1 MSNVFLEYDASAFA
15 KVQSQL
21 QELQGAN
28 MDKILTRMAT
38 AGAASLKPPLKAA
51 APVKSFGGK
60 RGNGYG
66 EPGDLRD
73 SIKMRRAKHQG
84 DGGIAAVVG
93 PMGKRAFMR
102 HWVIGGTK
110 PHDEPKFGSN
120 RHVVMTFLG
129 RAASIVHHPGARS
142 NPFVKRIGDAGHG
155 LVRNAMVES
164 LNRDIKRIRGR

>member
-1 MSNVFLEYDASAFA
+1 MSNVFLEYDAAAFV
-15 KVQSQL
+15 KVQTQL
-21 QELQGAN
+21 RELQGEP
-28 MDKILTRMAT
+28 MDRILRRMAS
-38 AGAASLKPPLKAA
+38 AGAASLKAPLKSA

-66 EPGDLRD
+66 NPGDLRD
-73 SIKMRRAKHQG
+73 SMKMRRAKHQG

-102 HWVIGGTK
+102 HWVVKGTK
-110 PHDEPKFGSN
+110 PHDEPKLGSN

-129 RAASIVHHPGARS
+129 RAASIVHHPGSRA